1 MYCSNCGVLIPPEA
15 QFCAACGKPAPR
27 PDAPAS
33 PSELPEPAPVLAQ
46 SPPPLPLAEDIDS
59 KRGTAEPATK
69 VGTKKARIGRFFV
82 TAAAIICLV
91 FGFAM
96 MIFAPIAAGLKLLA
110 LLAELGLAFVVWKRS
125 RIRLRTLLVLVVACT
140 VFFFVLLGIGASE
153 RKPPVLDSDVPATS
167 KDEGDAMGDVIDKFG
182 RGELHLIPQNPEDLI
197 GRWKGVGPEI
207 SLTVDVTFTDE
218 GGFQMLR
225 GRPDEVG
232 IWIHGPYT
240 VDNSS
245 WPMKITVFDGDQRQK
260 HYFAVAIRDQDKM
273 DLQEIESPDDPL
285 NADDASHLL
294 RQR

>member
-1 MYCSNCGVLIPPEA
+1 MKEQAAPPPSAEEVDPKRRSTETA
-15 QFCAACGKPAPR
+15 TK
-27 PDAPAS
+27 APA
-33 PSELPEPAPVLAQ
+33 
-46 SPPPLPLAEDIDS
+46 
-59 KRGTAEPATK
+59 TT
-69 VGTKKARIGRFFV
+69 KARIGRFFV

-197 GRWKGVGPEI
+197 GRWKGVGPGVGPEI
-207 SLTVDVTFTDE
+207 SLTVDVTFTE
-218 GGFQMLR
+218 GEFRLM
-225 GRPDEVG
+225 GRPDEGRDWVIEG
-232 IWIHGPYT
+232 SYT

-245 WPMKITVFDGDQRQK
+245 WPMKITVVDGNRK
-260 HYFAVAIRDQDKM
+260 HYFAVAITRAAK
-273 DLQEIESPDDPL
+273 
-285 NADDASHLL
+285 
-294 RQR
+294 